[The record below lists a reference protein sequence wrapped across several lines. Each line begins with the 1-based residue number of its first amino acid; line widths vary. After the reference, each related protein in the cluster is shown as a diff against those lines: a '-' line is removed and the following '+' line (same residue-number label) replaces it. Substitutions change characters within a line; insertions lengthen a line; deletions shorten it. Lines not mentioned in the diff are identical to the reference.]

1 MVAHVYVEWVC
12 IYTMYLYIHMYIVVE
27 YRCCAYIFC
36 VKMQEMVVHV
46 SLYDLMQLMT
56 VVHIL
61 SMLFSII
68 VHYVN
73 LYLFF
78 NFQI

>member
-1 MVAHVYVEWVC
+1 
-12 IYTMYLYIHMYIVVE
+12 
-27 YRCCAYIFC
+27 
-36 VKMQEMVVHV
+36 MQEMVVLLVHV
-46 SLYDLMQLMT
+46 SLYDLMQLIT

-73 LYLFF
+73 LYLFL
-78 NFQI
+78 NF